1 MNRIKRLFYRK
12 KKREPEWPQV
22 NIKAQIDTIE
32 YNESNRD
39 IGLGSRIHYFSFQ
52 EFELQLD
59 RDITGM
65 YRVVVT
71 EGNNRRFSFTIKC
84 KYGDYAKLGTCFE
97 EILQYLSGDRRIAD
111 LPNHDLIKGHYYG
124 N

>member
-1 MNRIKRLFYRK
+1 MKRIIRLFSS
-12 KKREPEWPQV
+12 KKRIEPKWPQV
-22 NIKAQIDTIE
+22 DIKAQIDTVKF
-32 YNESNRD
+32 NESNRD
-39 IGLGSRIHYFSFQ
+39 IGLGRRIHYFPFR

-71 EGNNRRFSFTIKC
+71 EGNNRRFSFAIKC
-84 KYGDYAKLGTCFE
+84 KHGDYAKLGTCFE
-97 EILQYLSGDRRIAD
+97 EILQYLSGDRRIAN
-111 LPNHDLIKGHYYG
+111 LPNHDLMKGHYYG